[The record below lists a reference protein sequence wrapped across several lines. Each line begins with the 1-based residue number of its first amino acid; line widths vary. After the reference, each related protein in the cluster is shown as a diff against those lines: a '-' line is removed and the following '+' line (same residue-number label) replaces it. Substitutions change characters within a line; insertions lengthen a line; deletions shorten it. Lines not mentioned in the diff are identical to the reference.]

1 MVAMAIASTSAV
13 RRFGRHL
20 LMTPLQV
27 RRAFPRATLDAI
39 ERAIKDS
46 ETDHAGE
53 ICFVVEGALHGV
65 ALYNL
70 PSSRDRAIEVFSNQR
85 LWDTEH
91 RSGVLIYVL
100 LADRH
105 VEIVADRGVQKKAG
119 TQEWQRICRKMEQAF
134 REGRYE
140 AGAVTGVQEVSRL
153 LVEHFPASMTGTREL
168 PDAPVLL

>member
-1 MVAMAIASTSAV
+1 MEIPSTV
-13 RRFGRHL
+13 TRIGKHL
-20 LMTPLQV
+20 LMTPLRV
-27 RRAFPRATLDAI
+27 RRAFPRPTLDAI

-46 ETDHAGE
+46 ETVHAGE
-53 ICFVVEGALHGV
+53 ICFVVEGALHGA

-70 PSSRDRAIEVFSNQR
+70 HSPRDRAIEVFSNQR

-100 LADRH
+100 LADRD
-105 VEIVADRGVQKKAG
+105 VEIVADRGVQKKVG
-119 TQEWQRICRKMEQAF
+119 TQEWQRICRKMEKAF
-134 REGRYE
+134 GEGRYE

-168 PDAPVLL
+168 PDAPVVL